1 MGNLASRKWLPPP
14 AFALT
19 APDGRLDVVRSS
31 LLAATTLLAALV
43 WTIALVV
50 DAGPF
55 QSAPTLLIGVG
66 LLATATVATVG
77 MVVVGG
83 RWAHRLGFVALGLT
97 VVVGVVRSVDAV
109 WVIGVVTTAA
119 SLFALLSPSLLSRI
133 RRLPS
138 ASGPPPRAIAP
149 ALILLVTPTLL
160 GVAGNDATVWALLVV
175 GLSAPNSAFLYS
187 RVLPGGLLGV
197 RLLWPLLAI
206 ALAPL
211 LGWTAGAVATTTAIA
226 VAVAAWDRSVKASY
240 HPPREVGTTYPIP
253 PELAPPEVLDAA
265 DLDER
270 GRRR

>member
-1 MGNLASRKWLPPP
+1 M
-14 AFALT
+14 
-19 APDGRLDVVRSS
+19 RSS
-31 LLAATTLLAALV
+31 LLAASVLLASLV
-43 WTIALVV
+43 WTVALVV
-50 DAGPF
+50 DADPF
-55 QSAPTLLIGVG
+55 QPAPTLLIGVG
-66 LLATATVATVG
+66 LLATATVATIG

-83 RWAHRLGFVALGLT
+83 RWAHRLGFLSLGLT
-97 VVVGVVRSVDAV
+97 VALGVVRSVDAI
-109 WVIGVVTTAA
+109 WVIGVVATAA
-119 SLFALLSPSLLSRI
+119 SLLALLSPALLSRI

-149 ALILLVTPTLL
+149 ALILLVTPALL
-160 GVAGNDATVWALLVV
+160 GFAGNDATAWALLVV

-197 RLLWPLLAI
+197 RLVWPLAAT

-211 LGWTAGAVATTTAIA
+211 LGLTAGGVAVAIAIA

-240 HPPREVGTTYPIP
+240 HPPREVGTSYPIP
-253 PELAPPEVLDAA
+253 PELAPPEILDAA